1 MKDAGRLNVA
11 KAGERE
17 TVVTRIFD
25 APRGA
30 VFDAWTRPELLGRW
44 FGPRGWLLAACE
56 IDLKVGGAWRFVV
69 RRANGTEIAMRGVYR
84 EIARPELL
92 SYSQTFDLEDFPGE
106 SLVTMTLV
114 EDRGRTTL
122 TQTMV
127 YPSKELR
134 DGDVGPTEHGATE
147 SFERLD
153 EYLASIS

>member
-1 MKDAGRLNVA
+1 MKDAGSLNVA
-11 KAGERE
+11 MAGERE

-25 APRGA
+25 APRSA
-30 VFDAWTRPELLGRW
+30 VFDAWTRPEILGRW
-44 FGPRGWLLAACE
+44 FGPKGWALVTCE

-84 EIARPELL
+84 EVKPPELL
-92 SYSQTFDLEDFPGE
+92 AYSQTFDLEDFPGE
-106 SLVTMTLV
+106 SFVRMTL
-114 EDRGRTTL
+114 DGARGITTL
-122 TQTMV
+122 TQTML

-134 DGDVGPTEHGATE
+134 DADVGPTEHGATE